1 MKHTFSVTLKKT
13 TVFKQ
18 TVMVEAES
26 KEQAELLG
34 LEEVRDNP
42 EWDYDDEST
51 TVDRIEEM
59 P

>member
-1 MKHTFSVTLKKT
+1 
-13 TVFKQ
+13 
-18 TVMVEAES
+18 MVEAES